1 MWHILLRSF
10 AEVLEVIQ
18 VEETG
23 QVSGVTLVATE
34 SGQAFE
40 VTSATEMGGDPI
52 VVVEFVT
59 C

>member
-1 MWHILLRSF
+1 
-10 AEVLEVIQ
+10 VIQ

-34 SGQAFE
+34 SGRAFE